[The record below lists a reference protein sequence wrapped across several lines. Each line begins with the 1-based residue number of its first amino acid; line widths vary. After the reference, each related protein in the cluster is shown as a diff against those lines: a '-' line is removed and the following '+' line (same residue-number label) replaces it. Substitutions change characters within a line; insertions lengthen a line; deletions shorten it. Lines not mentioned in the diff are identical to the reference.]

1 MEVKYRQPWRAV
13 VFCGLS
19 KGARDVMVASALA
32 VLAVL
37 AGCGGGSS
45 GSSSATGGSSGDGA
59 PTGAPHQPPAPA
71 ASGFVL
77 SVTHAGNGSVTSTPA
92 GIDCGSDCSESYAA
106 GTQVTLSASPQTGAV
121 FAGWSGACSGA
132 GSCTVSMDAARL
144 VTATFGSVPPVV
156 PPQTGD
162 DLCDGLVQDKLAHPM
177 GTLAK
182 PAKGQPYTDPQFGTR
197 VVRITD
203 VQADFAAKVAKP
215 VYSTMPA
222 WNADESYLVLYVTQ
236 GSNTGHHLF
245 DGRTYQHVRRLD
257 IQPTDLEHVMWSSSD
272 PDVLFYTY
280 SWEMSGNSLRQL
292 IRYHVST
299 GQKEV
304 VYNVPDAAQPGAFK
318 VDMGGDPTYTSWD
331 NDLFGLRRMSTSGN
345 TGFTYRL
352 SNDTESARVPGDAPQ
367 IAPSGTRYLLGED
380 VMSSVTHTR
389 LFARHGRAVEHGDF
403 TMLANGQDVWASVQF
418 DVAPNGTLIVQNLH
432 TGAVTE
438 VIGQNTGYPY
448 PPSGAHFSGHAFQ
461 KPGWMAVSVIGNPN
475 GQTLLSQELLLAD
488 LNTGTVCRVAHH
500 RSARNGPLGYW
511 AEPHVNISPSG
522 TRLLFAS
529 DWNGGDTVDAYVVEL
544 R

>member
-1 MEVKYRQPWRAV
+1 M
-13 VFCGLS
+13 
-19 KGARDVMVASALA
+19 
-32 VLAVL
+32 
-37 AGCGGGSS
+37 
-45 GSSSATGGSSGDGA
+45 
-59 PTGAPHQPPAPA
+59 
-71 ASGFVL
+71 
-77 SVTHAGNGSVTSTPA
+77 
-92 GIDCGSDCSESYAA
+92 
-106 GTQVTLSASPQTGAV
+106 
-121 FAGWSGACSGA
+121 
-132 GSCTVSMDAARL
+132 
-144 VTATFGSVPPVV
+144 
-156 PPQTGD
+156 
-162 DLCDGLVQDKLAHPM
+162 CDGLVQDKVAHPM
-177 GTLAK
+177 GALSK

-222 WNADESYLVLYVTQ
+222 WNADESYLVLYITQ

-245 DGRTYQHVRRLD
+245 DGETYQHIRQLD
-257 IQPTDLEHVMWSSSD
+257 IRPTDLEHVMWSSTD

-280 SWEMSGNSLRQL
+280 SWEMSGTSLRQL
-292 IRYHVST
+292 IRYRVST

-304 VYNVPDAAQPGAFK
+304 VYDIPDAAQPGAFK
-318 VDMGGDPTYTSWD
+318 VDMGGDPTYGSWD
-331 NDLFGLRRMSTSGN
+331 NDLFGLRRMSTAGN
-345 TGFTYRL
+345 TGFTYRMS
-352 SNDTESARVPGDAPQ
+352 SNTESARVSGDAPQ
-367 IAPSGTRYLLGED
+367 IAPSGTRYLSGED
-380 VMSSVTHTR
+380 VMSSTTHTR

-403 TMLANGQDVWASVQF
+403 TMLANGQDAWASVQF
-418 DVAPNGTLIVQNLH
+418 DVAPYGTLIVQNLH
-432 TGAVTE
+432 TGTVTE

-448 PPSGAHFSGHAFQ
+448 PPGGAHFSGHAFQ
-461 KPGWMAVSVIGNPN
+461 KPGWVAVSVIGNPD